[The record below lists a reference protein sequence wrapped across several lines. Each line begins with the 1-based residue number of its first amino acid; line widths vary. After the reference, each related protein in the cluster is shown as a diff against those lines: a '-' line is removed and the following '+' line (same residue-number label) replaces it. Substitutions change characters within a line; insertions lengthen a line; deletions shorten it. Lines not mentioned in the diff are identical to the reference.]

1 MSVSTTNAGD
11 TTVTTKK
18 IVGLVWRTG
27 NIVGMIEMT
36 KDMSAASRKSQESKT
51 TWTDTG
57 IVLSSSIA
65 GIQG

>member
-1 MSVSTTNAGD
+1 MSVSTTSAGD
-11 TTVTTKK
+11 TTATTKK
-18 IVGLVWRTG
+18 IVGLVWITG
-27 NIVGMIEMT
+27 NIVGMIETT

-65 GIQG
+65 RIQG